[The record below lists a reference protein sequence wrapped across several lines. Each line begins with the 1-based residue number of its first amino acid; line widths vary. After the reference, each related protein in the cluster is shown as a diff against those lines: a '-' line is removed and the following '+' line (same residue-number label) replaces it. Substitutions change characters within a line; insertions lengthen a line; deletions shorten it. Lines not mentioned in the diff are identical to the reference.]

1 MIKMKK
7 IYLVQYNNGDEYPGY
22 YSEFT
27 FKYCYSSKKQA
38 LQAIEE
44 LKQDQEFLENISE
57 FIDDTTSINFW
68 VKVVELVD

>member
-1 MIKMKK
+1 MKK
-7 IYLVQYNNGDEYPGY
+7 IYLVQYNNGEEYPEDY
-22 YSEFT
+22 EEFT
-27 FKYCYSSKKQA
+27 FKYCYSSEEQA

-57 FIDDTTSINFW
+57 LVDTTSINFW

>member
-1 MIKMKK
+1 MKK
-7 IYLVQYNNGDEYPGY
+7 IYLVQYNNGEEYPEDY
-22 YSEFT
+22 EEFT
-27 FKYCYSSKKQA
+27 FKYCYSSKEQA

-57 FIDDTTSINFW
+57 LVDTNNINFW